1 MVDLRKRRG
10 TLVIISLVLCT
21 VVLIVLQISGRYGG
35 DELHNVGLRPLSPWQ
50 RALHG
55 IVDSVGTVFKNHVLL
70 VNLKEE
76 NRQIREEVRRLKR
89 ENAELRESAQTL
101 ERLQRLLL
109 LKAKVPAPMIAAE
122 VVAYSPSAWFRTIVI
137 NKGQRDGVRK
147 GLPVVTLEGVVGK
160 VIRISPSSSVVLL
173 VIDRNSSVDS
183 LAQRTR
189 TRGIVE
195 GEGGGRCYLRY
206 VPRTEDIQVG
216 DHIVT
221 SGLGGIF
228 SKGLSMGEV
237 VKVEKK
243 AYGLFQDIEVMP
255 SADLSRL
262 EEVMVII
269 SPAGAGEG

>member
-10 TLVIISLVLCT
+10 ALVIISLVLCT

-50 RALHG
+50 RALHR
-55 IVDSVGTVFKNHVLL
+55 IIDSIDSVFKNHVLL

-76 NRQIREEVRRLKR
+76 NRHIQEEVRRLKR
-89 ENAELRESAQTL
+89 ENADLRESTQTL

-122 VVAYSPSAWFRTIVI
+122 VVAYSSSAWFRTIVI
-137 NKGQRDGVRK
+137 NKGQRDGMRK
-147 GLPVVTLEGVVGK
+147 GLPVMTWEGVVGK
-160 VIRISPSSSVVLL
+160 VMRISSTSSVILL
-173 VIDRNSSVDS
+173 VIDRNSSVDC
-183 LAQRTR
+183 LVQRTR
-189 TRGIVE
+189 TRGILE
-195 GEGGGRCYLRY
+195 GEGGGRCFLRY

-221 SGLGGIF
+221 SGLEGIF
-228 SKGLSMGEV
+228 PKGLSMGEV
-237 VKVEKK
+237 VRVEKK
-243 AYGLFQDIEVMP
+243 AYGLFQEIEVMP

-262 EEVMVII
+262 EEVMVLV
-269 SPAGAGEG
+269 SPAREGEG